1 MTATSLITPAGL
13 ARLAGVAALFVIPVM
28 IEPANAR
35 PQPKPAR
42 LDLSVRPGDLRSMPA
57 ASLPVL
63 GEPERAVEAS
73 MLAPTDPVAEIDQV
87 RRTEIPDRRR
97 AQSGLE
103 FGDSNL
109 IQELLEN
116 KTIPL
121 FRVTVEPPF

>member
-1 MTATSLITPAGL
+1 MTATSLITPSGL
-13 ARLAGVAALFVIPVM
+13 ARLAGAALLIIPVM
-28 IEPANAR
+28 IEPVDAR

-42 LDLSVRPGDLRSMPA
+42 LDLSVRPGDLRPMPL

-63 GEPERAVEAS
+63 DEPKGAVEAH

>member
-1 MTATSLITPAGL
+1 MTATTLITPAGL
-13 ARLAGVAALFVIPVM
+13 ARLAGAALLIIPAM
-28 IEPANAR
+28 IEPVDAR

-42 LDLSVRPGDLRSMPA
+42 MDLSVRPGDLRPMPS

-63 GEPERAVEAS
+63 DEPKRSVEAS
-73 MLAPTDPVAEIDQV
+73 MLAPNDPVAEIDQV

>member
-1 MTATSLITPAGL
+1 MTAASLITPVGL
-13 ARLAGVAALFVIPVM
+13 ARLAGAALFVVPLV
-28 IEPANAR
+28 IEPVDAR
-35 PQPKPAR
+35 PQPKPTR
-42 LDLSVRPGDLRSMPA
+42 LDLSVRPADLRPMPA
-57 ASLPVL
+57 TSLPVL
-63 GEPERAVEAS
+63 DEPERSVEAS
-73 MLAPTDPVAEIDQV
+73 MLAPTDPVTEIDQV

>member
-1 MTATSLITPAGL
+1 MTATSLITPVGL
-13 ARLAGVAALFVIPVM
+13 ARLAGAALFVVPLV
-28 IEPANAR
+28 IEPADAR
-35 PQPKPAR
+35 PQPKPTR
-42 LDLSVRPGDLRSMPA
+42 LDLSVRPADLRPMPA
-57 ASLPVL
+57 TSLPVL
-63 GEPERAVEAS
+63 DEPEGAVEAS
-73 MLAPTDPVAEIDQV
+73 MLAPTDPVTEIDQV

>member
-1 MTATSLITPAGL
+1 MTATTLITPAGL
-13 ARLAGVAALFVIPVM
+13 ARLAGAALLVIPLV
-28 IEPANAR
+28 IEPAVAR

-42 LDLSVRPGDLRSMPA
+42 LDLSVRPGDVLPMPA
-57 ASLPVL
+57 ASLPML
-63 GEPERAVEAS
+63 DEPKRAVEAS
-73 MLAPTDPVAEIDQV
+73 MLAPTDPVGEIDQV

>member
-1 MTATSLITPAGL
+1 
-13 ARLAGVAALFVIPVM
+13 
-28 IEPANAR
+28 
-35 PQPKPAR
+35 
-42 LDLSVRPGDLRSMPA
+42 
-57 ASLPVL
+57 
-63 GEPERAVEAS
+63 